1 MHYSIYTQTRKRVKM
16 TTQLSHGTELRNK
29 VLEGVN
35 ILADYVATTLGPKG
49 QNVLIH
55 QKDRRPFVT
64 KDGVTVAQNVN
75 FEDPHMNAGAEVV
88 KQVSA
93 MTNSEAGDGTTTS
106 TVLAREILNQANKYI
121 ASGTSPIEI
130 KRGLELCL
138 AQAFSEI
145 SDLSEPISSAE
156 DVKNIAKISANNDET
171 IGNLVATAV
180 DKVGKNGTVTIEEAR
195 SLETS
200 LDLVEGFRFDS
211 GYAATAFVTD
221 DRRGVCRY
229 ENPMFFI
236 TDTKVDQ
243 VKQILPA
250 LELAAREGRP
260 FIIVAEEVEGQALAA
275 LIMNTVRGSMKV
287 AAIKAPRYGEE
298 RRAIMN
304 DLAISTGAKFFQ
316 QSLGHNLTEVS
327 LVDFGKAATVEITK
341 NTTTVVDGEGDYEKV
356 DETIEKI
363 KVEIQQTDDIHE
375 AGRLQDRVTR
385 LSSGVA
391 IIRVGASS
399 EVEMIEKKHRIE
411 DALEAVRSAQQEG
424 IVPGGGMTLLR
435 ASTSIAPNF
444 PTEEQSAALSIFRA
458 ALQAPF
464 KTMAENSGLSP
475 DVAILTAKANSNNP
489 WDGIDFSTGEKV
501 NLKTSGVL
509 DPAKVTRCALKN
521 AVSVAGT
528 LLLTN
533 HSIVHQ

>member
-1 MHYSIYTQTRKRVKM
+1 M

-29 VLEGVN
+29 VLDGVN
-35 ILADYVATTLGPKG
+35 TLADYVATTLGPKG

-64 KDGVTVAQNVN
+64 KDGVTVAENVN

-93 MTNSEAGDGTTTS
+93 MTNAEAGDGTTTS
-106 TVLAREILNQANKYI
+106 TVLAREILVQANKHI

-130 KRGLELCL
+130 KRGLEQCL
-138 AQAFSEI
+138 SEAVQVIEEI
-145 SDLSEPISSAE
+145 SQPISSAD
-156 DVKNIAKISANNDET
+156 DVKHIATISANNDEV
-171 IGNLVATAV
+171 IGTLVATAV
-180 DKVGKNGTVTIEEAR
+180 DKVGKNGSITIEEAR

-200 LDLVEGFRFDS
+200 LDLVEGFRFNS
-211 GYAATAFVTD
+211 GFAATAFITD

-229 ENPMFFI
+229 ENPMFLI

-243 VKQILPA
+243 VNQILPA
-250 LELAAREGRP
+250 LEIAARESRP
-260 FIIVAEEVEGQALAA
+260 FVIVAEEVEGQALAA
-275 LIMNTVRGSMKV
+275 LIMNTMRGSMKV
-287 AAIKAPRYGEE
+287 AAVKAPRYGEE
-298 RRAIMN
+298 RRAIMS
-304 DLAISTGAKFFQ
+304 DLAVSTGAKFFQ
-316 QSLGHNLTEVS
+316 QSMGHNLTDVS
-327 LVDFGKAATVEITK
+327 LTDFGKAASVEITK
-341 NTTTVVDGEGDYEKV
+341 STTTVVDGEGDYEKV

-435 ASTSIAPNF
+435 VSESINPNF
-444 PTEEQSAALSIFRA
+444 ATEEQSSALSIFKRT
-458 ALQAPF
+458 LEAPF
-464 KTMAENSGLSP
+464 RTMATNAGLSP
-475 DVAILTAKANSNNP
+475 DVVRLKVQDSKEFEVMNFA
-489 WDGIDFSTGEKV
+489 TGEKED
-501 NLKTSGVL
+501 LKSTGVL

>member
-1 MHYSIYTQTRKRVKM
+1 M

-29 VLEGVN
+29 VLDGVN
-35 ILADYVATTLGPKG
+35 TLADYVATTLGPKG

-55 QKDRRPFVT
+55 QKGRRPFVT

-106 TVLAREILNQANKYI
+106 TVLAREILNQANKHI

-130 KRGLELCL
+130 KRGLEQCL
-138 AQAFSEI
+138 EQATKIIEEMSQ
-145 SDLSEPISSAE
+145 PISSAD
-156 DVKNIAKISANNDET
+156 DVRHIATISANNDEI

-195 SLETS
+195 SLDTS

-211 GYAATAFVTD
+211 GYAATAVVTD
-221 DRRGVCRY
+221 DRRAVCRY
-229 ENPMFFI
+229 ESPMFLI
-236 TDTKVDQ
+236 TDSKISQ
-243 VKQILPA
+243 VNQVLPS
-250 LELAAREGRP
+250 LEIAAREGRP
-260 FIIVAEEVEGQALAA
+260 FVIVADEVEGQALAA
-275 LIMNTVRGSMKV
+275 LIMNTMRGSMKV
-287 AAIKAPRYGEE
+287 AAVKAPRYGEE

-316 QSLGHNLTEVS
+316 QSMGHSITDVS
-327 LVDFGKAATVEITK
+327 LTDFGKAASVEITK

-363 KVEIQQTDDIHE
+363 KTEIQQTDDIHE
-375 AGRLQDRVTR
+375 AGRLQDRITR

-435 ASTSIAPNF
+435 VSKSVAPNF
-444 PTEEQSAALSIFRA
+444 LTEEQGVALSIFRK
-458 ALQAPF
+458 ALESPF
-464 KTMAENSGLSP
+464 KTMSCNAGLSA
-475 DVAILTAKANSNNP
+475 DVALLQTQNLDDWS
-489 WDGIDFSTGEKV
+489 GINFSTGKV
-501 NLKTSGVL
+501 TNLKDSGVL

-533 HSIVHQ
+533 HSIVHK

>member
-1 MHYSIYTQTRKRVKM
+1 M

-29 VLEGVN
+29 VLDGVN
-35 ILADYVATTLGPKG
+35 TLADYVATTLGPKG

-64 KDGVTVAQNVN
+64 KDGVTVAQNVS

-93 MTNSEAGDGTTTS
+93 MTNAEAGDGTTTS
-106 TVLAREILNQANKYI
+106 TVLAREILVQANKHI

-130 KRGLELCL
+130 KRGLEQCL
-138 AQAFSEI
+138 TEAIQVIEEIAQ
-145 SDLSEPISSAE
+145 PISSAE
-156 DVKNIAKISANNDET
+156 DVKHIATISANNDET
-171 IGNLVATAV
+171 IGTLVATAV
-180 DKVGKNGTVTIEEAR
+180 DKVGKNGSITIEEAR

-221 DRRGVCRY
+221 ERRGVCRY
-229 ENPMFFI
+229 ENPMFLI

-243 VKQILPA
+243 VNQILPA
-250 LELAAREGRP
+250 LEIAARESRP

-275 LIMNTVRGSMKV
+275 LIMNTMRGSMKV
-287 AAIKAPRYGEE
+287 AAVKAPRYGEE
-298 RRAIMN
+298 RRAIMS
-304 DLAISTGAKFFQ
+304 DLAVSTGAKFFQ
-316 QSLGHNLTEVS
+316 QSLGHKLTEVS
-327 LVDFGKAATVEITK
+327 LTDFGKAASVEITK

-356 DETIEKI
+356 DETIERI
-363 KVEIQQTDDIHE
+363 KVDIQQTDDIHE
-375 AGRLQDRVTR
+375 AGRLQERVTR

-435 ASTSIAPNF
+435 VSNTITPNF
-444 PTEEQSAALSIFRA
+444 ATEEQAAAFSIFKRA
-458 ALQAPF
+458 LEAPF
-464 KTMAENSGLSP
+464 RTMATNAGLSP
-475 DVAILTAKANSNNP
+475 DVVRLKVADAQGFEGINFAN
-489 WDGIDFSTGEKV
+489 GEKED
-501 NLKTSGVL
+501 LKATGVL

>member
-1 MHYSIYTQTRKRVKM
+1 M

-29 VLEGVN
+29 VLDGVN
-35 ILADYVATTLGPKG
+35 TLADYVATTLGPKG
-49 QNVLIH
+49 QNVMIH
-55 QKDRRPFVT
+55 QKDRSPFVT

-75 FEDPHMNAGAEVV
+75 FEDPHMNAGAEIV

-93 MTNSEAGDGTTTS
+93 MTNAEAGDGTTTS
-106 TVLAREILNQANKYI
+106 TVLAREILVQANKHI

-130 KRGLELCL
+130 KRGLEQCL
-138 AQAFSEI
+138 NEAVQVIEDIA
-145 SDLSEPISSAE
+145 EPISSAE
-156 DVKNIAKISANNDET
+156 DVKHIATISANNDES
-171 IGNLVATAV
+171 IGTLVATAV
-180 DKVGKNGTVTIEEAR
+180 DKVGKNGSITIEEAR

-211 GYAATAFVTD
+211 GFAATAFVTD

-229 ENPMFFI
+229 ENPMFLI
-236 TDTKVDQ
+236 TDTKVEQ
-243 VKQILPA
+243 VNQILPA
-250 LELAAREGRP
+250 LEIAARESRP
-260 FIIVAEEVEGQALAA
+260 FVIVAEEVEGQALAA
-275 LIMNTVRGSMKV
+275 LIMNTMRGSMKV
-287 AAIKAPRYGEE
+287 AAVKAPRYGEE
-298 RRAIMN
+298 RRAIMS
-304 DLAISTGAKFFQ
+304 DLAVSTGAKFFQ
-316 QSLGHNLTEVS
+316 QSMGHNLTEVS
-327 LVDFGKAATVEITK
+327 LTDFGKAASVEITK

-356 DETIEKI
+356 DETIDRI
-363 KVEIQQTDDIHE
+363 KAEIQQTDDIHE
-375 AGRLQDRVTR
+375 AGRLQERVTR

-435 ASTSIAPNF
+435 VSNSINPNF
-444 PTEEQSAALSIFRA
+444 ATEEQSSAFPIFKRALE
-458 ALQAPF
+458 APF
-464 KTMAENSGLSP
+464 RTMATNAGLSP
-475 DVAILTAKANSNNP
+475 DVIRLKIDDAEGFEGINFSN
-489 WDGIDFSTGEKV
+489 GERE
-501 NLKTSGVL
+501 NLKTTGVL

-533 HSIVHQ
+533 HSYN

>member
-1 MHYSIYTQTRKRVKM
+1 M

-29 VLEGVN
+29 VLDGVN
-35 ILADYVATTLGPKG
+35 TLADYVATTLGPKG

-55 QKDRRPFVT
+55 QKNKRPFVT

-93 MTNSEAGDGTTTS
+93 MTNTEAGDGTTTS
-106 TVLAREILNQANKYI
+106 TVLARELLVQANKHI
-121 ASGTSPIEI
+121 SSGTSPIEI

-138 AQAFSEI
+138 AQTFSII
-145 SDLSEPISSAE
+145 SELSEPISSAE
-156 DVKNIAKISANNDET
+156 DVKNIATISANNDET

-229 ENPMFFI
+229 ESPMFLI

-243 VKQILPA
+243 VQQILPA
-250 LELAAREGRP
+250 LEIAAREGRP

-287 AAIKAPRYGEE
+287 AAVKAPRYGEE
-298 RRAIMN
+298 RRAIMS
-304 DLAISTGAKFFQ
+304 DLATSTGAKFFQ
-316 QSLGHNLTEVS
+316 QSLGHDLSSVS
-327 LVDFGKAATVEITK
+327 LNDFGKAATVEITK

-363 KVEIQQTDDIHE
+363 KVEIQQTEDLRE
-375 AGRLQDRVTR
+375 AGRLQDRITR

-435 ASTSIAPNF
+435 ASSLLAPNF
-444 PTEEQSAALSIFRA
+444 PSEEQAASLSVFKA

-464 KTMAENSGLSP
+464 KTMAINSGMSPEIALMNVSENSE
-475 DVAILTAKANSNNP
+475 NP
-489 WDGIDFSTGEKV
+489 WQGLNFANGNKI
-501 NLKTSGVL
+501 NLKTVGIL
-509 DPAKVTRCALKN
+509 DPAKVTRCAIKN

-533 HSIVHQ
+533 HSIVHR

>member
-1 MHYSIYTQTRKRVKM
+1 M

-29 VLEGVN
+29 VLDGVN
-35 ILADYVATTLGPKG
+35 TLADYVATTLGPKG

-55 QKDRRPFVT
+55 QKGRRPFVT

-106 TVLAREILNQANKYI
+106 TVLAREILNQANKHI

-130 KRGLELCL
+130 KRGLEQCL
-138 AQAFSEI
+138 EQATKIIEEMSQ
-145 SDLSEPISSAE
+145 PISCAV
-156 DVKNIAKISANNDET
+156 DVRHIATISANNDEI

-180 DKVGKNGTVTIEEAR
+180 DKVGKNGTVSIEEAR
-195 SLETS
+195 SLDTS

-221 DRRGVCRY
+221 DRRAVCRY
-229 ENPMFFI
+229 ESPMFLI
-236 TDTKVDQ
+236 TDSKISQ
-243 VKQILPA
+243 VNQVLPS
-250 LELAAREGRP
+250 LEIAAREGRP
-260 FIIVAEEVEGQALAA
+260 FVIVADEVEGQALAA
-275 LIMNTVRGSMKV
+275 LIMNTMRGSMKV
-287 AAIKAPRYGEE
+287 AAVKAPRYGEE

-316 QSLGHNLTEVS
+316 QSMGHSITDVS
-327 LVDFGKAATVEITK
+327 LTDFGKAASVEITK

-363 KVEIQQTDDIHE
+363 KTEIQQTDDIHE
-375 AGRLQDRVTR
+375 AGRLQDRITR

-435 ASTSIAPNF
+435 VSKSVAPNF
-444 PTEEQSAALSIFRA
+444 LTEEQGVALSIFRK
-458 ALQAPF
+458 ALESPF
-464 KTMAENSGLSP
+464 KTMSCNAGLSA
-475 DVAILTAKANSNNP
+475 DVALLQTQNLDDWS
-489 WDGIDFSTGEKV
+489 GINFSTGKV
-501 NLKTSGVL
+501 TNLKDSGVL

-533 HSIVHQ
+533 HSIVHK

>member
-1 MHYSIYTQTRKRVKM
+1 M
-16 TTQLSHGTELRNK
+16 TTQLSHGPELRNK

-35 ILADYVATTLGPKG
+35 TLADYVATTLGPKG
-49 QNVLIH
+49 QNVLIQ
-55 QKDRRPFVT
+55 QKGKRPFVT
-64 KDGVTVAQNVN
+64 KDGVTVAHHVN
-75 FEDPHMNAGAEVV
+75 FEDPHVNAGAEVV

-93 MTNSEAGDGTTTS
+93 MTNAEAGDGTTTS
-106 TVLAREILNQANKYI
+106 TVLAREILNQANKHI
-121 ASGTSPIEI
+121 SSGTSPIEI

-138 AQAFSEI
+138 QEATEVIKEI
-145 SDLSEPISSAE
+145 SSPISSA
-156 DVKNIAKISANNDET
+156 DDIKHIATISANNDQV

-221 DRRGVCRY
+221 DRRAVCRY
-229 ENPMFFI
+229 EDPIFLI
-236 TDTKVDQ
+236 TDEKVSQ
-243 VKQILPA
+243 VNQILPA
-250 LELAAREGRP
+250 LEIAARENRP
-260 FIIVAEEVEGQALAA
+260 FVIVAEEVEGQALAA
-275 LIMNTVRGSMKV
+275 LIMNTMRGSMKV
-287 AAIKAPRYGEE
+287 AAVKAPRYGEE
-298 RRAIMN
+298 RRAIMS

-327 LVDFGKAATVEITK
+327 LTDFGKAASVEITK

-363 KVEIQQTDDIHE
+363 KVEIQQTEDIHE
-375 AGRLQDRVTR
+375 ASRLQERVTR

-435 ASTSIAPNF
+435 VSNTITPNF
-444 PTEEQSAALSIFRA
+444 PTEEQGAALSIFRK
-458 ALQAPF
+458 ALEAPF
-464 KTMAENSGLSP
+464 RTMSLNAGLSP
-475 DVAILTAKANSNNP
+475 EVSILKVENVGT
-489 WDGIDFSTGEKV
+489 WDGINFSCGKV
-501 NLKTSGVL
+501 ADLKVAGVL

-533 HSIVHQ
+533 HSIVEQ

>member
-1 MHYSIYTQTRKRVKM
+1 M

-29 VLEGVN
+29 VLDGVN
-35 ILADYVATTLGPKG
+35 TLADYVATTLGPKG

-55 QKDRRPFVT
+55 QKDKRPFVT

-106 TVLAREILNQANKYI
+106 TVLARELLVQANKYI
-121 ASGTSPIEI
+121 SSGTSPIEI
-130 KRGLELCL
+130 KRGLDLCL
-138 AQAFSEI
+138 AQTFSII
-145 SDLSEPISSAE
+145 SDLAEPISSAE
-156 DVKNIAKISANNDET
+156 DVKNIATISANNDET
-171 IGNLVATAV
+171 IGTLVATAV

-229 ENPMFFI
+229 DNPMFLI

-250 LELAAREGRP
+250 LEIAAREGRP
-260 FIIVAEEVEGQALAA
+260 FVIVAEEVEGQALAA

-287 AAIKAPRYGEE
+287 AAVKAPRYGEE
-298 RRAIMN
+298 RRAIMS

-316 QSLGHNLTEVS
+316 QSLGHDLTEVS
-327 LVDFGKAATVEITK
+327 LVDFGQAATVEITK

-363 KVEIQQTDDIHE
+363 KVEIQQTEDLRE
-375 AGRLQDRVTR
+375 AGRLQDRITR

-435 ASTSIAPNF
+435 ASNSIAPNF
-444 PTEEQSAALSIFRA
+444 PTEGQAAALSIFKL

-464 KTMAENSGLSP
+464 RTMAANSGISP
-475 DVAILTAKANSNNP
+475 DVAVLTVSEAPSDP
-489 WDGIDFSTGEKV
+489 WQGINFSSGEKV
-501 NLKTSGVL
+501 NLKTVGVL
-509 DPAKVTRCALKN
+509 DPAKVTRCAIKN

>member
-1 MHYSIYTQTRKRVKM
+1 M

-29 VLEGVN
+29 VLDGVN
-35 ILADYVATTLGPKG
+35 TLADYVATTLGPKG

-75 FEDPHMNAGAEVV
+75 FEDPHVNAGAEVV

-93 MTNSEAGDGTTTS
+93 MTNAEAGDGTTTS
-106 TVLAREILNQANKYI
+106 TVLAREILVQANKHI

-130 KRGLELCL
+130 KRGLEQCL
-138 AQAFSEI
+138 VEAVEIIKDIAQ
-145 SDLSEPISSAE
+145 PISSAD
-156 DVKNIAKISANNDET
+156 DVMHIATISANNDEN

-180 DKVGKNGTVTIEEAR
+180 DKVGKNGSITIEEAR

-211 GYAATAFVTD
+211 GYAATAFITD
-221 DRRGVCRY
+221 DRRAVCRY
-229 ENPMFFI
+229 ENPIFLI
-236 TDTKVDQ
+236 TDSKVDQ
-243 VKQILPA
+243 VSQILPA
-250 LELAAREGRP
+250 LEIAAREGRP
-260 FIIVAEEVEGQALAA
+260 FVIVAEEVEGQALAA
-275 LIMNTVRGSMKV
+275 LIMNTMRGSMKV
-287 AAIKAPRYGEE
+287 AAVKAPRYGEE
-298 RRAIMN
+298 RRAIMS
-304 DLAISTGAKFFQ
+304 DLAVSTGAKFFQ
-316 QSLGHNLTEVS
+316 QSMGHSLTDVS
-327 LVDFGKAATVEITK
+327 LVDFGKAASVEITK

-356 DETIEKI
+356 DETIERI
-363 KVEIQQTDDIHE
+363 KVDIQQTEDIHE
-375 AGRLQDRVTR
+375 ATRLQERVTR

-435 ASTSIAPNF
+435 VSNSINPNF
-444 PTEEQSAALSIFRA
+444 ATEEQASSFSIFKRA
-458 ALQAPF
+458 LEAPF
-464 KTMAENSGLSP
+464 RTMAINAGLSP
-475 DVAILTAKANSNNP
+475 DVLKIKVQ
-489 WDGIDFSTGEKV
+489 DTGEFEGINFSNGEKED
-501 NLKTSGVL
+501 LKESGVL

>member
-1 MHYSIYTQTRKRVKM
+1 M

-29 VLEGVN
+29 VLDGVN
-35 ILADYVATTLGPKG
+35 TLADYVATTLGPKG

-93 MTNSEAGDGTTTS
+93 TTNSEAGDGTTTS
-106 TVLAREILNQANKYI
+106 TVLAREILVQANKHI
-121 ASGTSPIEI
+121 SSGASPIEI
-130 KRGLELCL
+130 KRGLDQC
-138 AQAFSEI
+138 
-145 SDLSEPISSAE
+145 LSEAVEVIDELSQPISSAD
-156 DVKNIAKISANNDET
+156 DVRHIATISANNDKF
-171 IGNLVATAV
+171 IGDLVATAV
-180 DKVGKNGTVTIEEAR
+180 DKVGKNGSVTIEEAR

-221 DRRGVCRY
+221 ERRNSCRY
-229 ENPMFFI
+229 ENPVLLI
-236 TDTKVDQ
+236 TDEKIDQ
-243 VKQILPA
+243 VNKILPA
-250 LELAAREGRP
+250 LEIAAREGRP
-260 FIIVAEEVEGQALAA
+260 FVIVAEEVEGQALAA
-275 LIMNTVRGSMKV
+275 LIMNTMRGSMKV
-287 AAIKAPRYGEE
+287 AAVKAPRYGEE
-298 RRAIMN
+298 RRAIMS
-304 DLAISTGAKFFQ
+304 DLAVSTGAKFFQ
-316 QSLGHNLTEVS
+316 QSLGHNLTDVT
-327 LVDFGKAATVEITK
+327 LTDFGKAASVEITK
-341 NTTTVVDGEGDYEKV
+341 NSTTVVDGEGDYEKV
-356 DETIEKI
+356 DETIERI

-375 AGRLQDRVTR
+375 AGRLQDRITR

-435 ASTSIAPNF
+435 VSKNINPNF
-444 PTEEQSAALSIFRA
+444 SSEEQSTALSIFKRA
-458 ALQAPF
+458 LEQPF
-464 KTMAENSGLSP
+464 RVMATNAGLSP
-475 DVAILTAKANSNNP
+475 EVCLLNISNVEE
-489 WDGIDFSTGEKV
+489 WCGVDFSNGDV
-501 NLKTSGVL
+501 VDLKKQGVL

-533 HSIVHQ
+533 HSIVHR

>member
-1 MHYSIYTQTRKRVKM
+1 M

-29 VLEGVN
+29 VLDGVN
-35 ILADYVATTLGPKG
+35 TLADYVATTLGPKG

-55 QKDRRPFVT
+55 NKDRTPFVT

-75 FEDPHMNAGAEVV
+75 FEDPHMNAGAQVV

-93 MTNSEAGDGTTTS
+93 MTNTEAGDGTTTS
-106 TVLAREILNQANKYI
+106 TVLAREILNQANKHI

-130 KRGLELCL
+130 KRGLEQCL
-138 AQAFSEI
+138 QEAFGVI
-145 SDLSEPISSAE
+145 SDVAKPISSAE
-156 DVKNIAKISANNDET
+156 DVMHIATISANNDAT
-171 IGNLVATAV
+171 IGKLVATAV
-180 DKVGKNGTVTIEEAR
+180 DKVGKNGSITIEEAR

-211 GYAATAFVTD
+211 GYTATAFITD

-229 ENPMFFI
+229 DNPMFLI

-243 VKQILPA
+243 VAQILPA
-250 LELAAREGRP
+250 LEIAARESRP
-260 FIIVAEEVEGQALAA
+260 FVIVAEEVEGQALAA
-275 LIMNTVRGSMKV
+275 LIMNTMRGSMKV
-287 AAIKAPRYGEE
+287 AAVKAPRYGEE
-298 RRAIMN
+298 RRAIMS
-304 DLAISTGAKFFQ
+304 DLAVSTGAKFFQ
-316 QSLGHNLTEVS
+316 QSMGHSLTDVS
-327 LVDFGKAATVEITK
+327 LTDFGKAASVEITK

-363 KVEIQQTDDIHE
+363 KVEIQQTEDIHE

-435 ASTSIAPNF
+435 VSRAVAPNF
-444 PTEEQSAALSIFRA
+444 ATEEQGAALSIFKK
-458 ALQAPF
+458 ALESPF
-464 KTMAENSGLSP
+464 RTMASNAGLSS
-475 DVAILTAKANSNNP
+475 DVMMIQVQNSKE
-489 WDGIDFSTGEKV
+489 WEGINFSSGAVE
-501 NLKTSGVL
+501 NLKQKGVL

-521 AVSVAGT
+521 AVSVAAT

-533 HSIVHQ
+533 HSIVQQ

>member
-1 MHYSIYTQTRKRVKM
+1 M

-29 VLEGVN
+29 VLDGVN
-35 ILADYVATTLGPKG
+35 TLADYVATTLGPKG

-55 QKDRRPFVT
+55 QKGRRPFVT

-106 TVLAREILNQANKYI
+106 TVLAREILNQANKHI

-130 KRGLELCL
+130 KRGLEQCL
-138 AQAFSEI
+138 EQATKIIEEMSQ
-145 SDLSEPISSAE
+145 PISSAD
-156 DVKNIAKISANNDET
+156 DVRHIATISANNDEI

-195 SLETS
+195 SLDTS

-221 DRRGVCRY
+221 DRRAVCRY
-229 ENPMFFI
+229 ESPMFLI
-236 TDTKVDQ
+236 TDSKISQ
-243 VKQILPA
+243 VNQVLPS
-250 LELAAREGRP
+250 LEIAAREGRP
-260 FIIVAEEVEGQALAA
+260 FVIVADEVEGQALAA
-275 LIMNTVRGSMKV
+275 LIMNTMRGSMKV
-287 AAIKAPRYGEE
+287 AAVKAPRYGEE

-316 QSLGHNLTEVS
+316 QSMGHSITDVS
-327 LVDFGKAATVEITK
+327 LTDFGKAASVEITK

-363 KVEIQQTDDIHE
+363 KTEIQQTDDIHE
-375 AGRLQDRVTR
+375 AGRLQDRITR

-435 ASTSIAPNF
+435 VSKSVAPNF
-444 PTEEQSAALSIFRA
+444 LTEEQGVALSIFRK
-458 ALQAPF
+458 ALESPF
-464 KTMAENSGLSP
+464 KTMSCNAGLSA
-475 DVAILTAKANSNNP
+475 DVALLQTQNLDDWS
-489 WDGIDFSTGEKV
+489 GINFSTGKV
-501 NLKTSGVL
+501 TNLKDSGVL

-533 HSIVHQ
+533 HSIVHK

>member
-1 MHYSIYTQTRKRVKM
+1 M

-29 VLEGVN
+29 VLDGVN
-35 ILADYVATTLGPKG
+35 TLADYVATTLGPKG

-64 KDGVTVAQNVN
+64 KDGVTVAQNVS

-93 MTNSEAGDGTTTS
+93 MTNAEAGDGTTTS
-106 TVLAREILNQANKYI
+106 TVLAREILIQANKHI

-130 KRGLELCL
+130 KRGLEQCL
-138 AQAFSEI
+138 NEAVQVIEEI
-145 SDLSEPISSAE
+145 AEPISSAE
-156 DVKNIAKISANNDET
+156 DVKHIATISANNDEA
-171 IGNLVATAV
+171 IGTLVATAV
-180 DKVGKNGTVTIEEAR
+180 DKVGKNGSITIEEAR

-211 GYAATAFVTD
+211 GYAATAFITD
-221 DRRGVCRY
+221 DRRAVCRY
-229 ENPMFFI
+229 ENPMFLI

-243 VKQILPA
+243 VNQILPA
-250 LELAAREGRP
+250 LEIAAREGRP
-260 FIIVAEEVEGQALAA
+260 FVIVAEEVEGQALAA
-275 LIMNTVRGSMKV
+275 LIMNTMRGSMKV
-287 AAIKAPRYGEE
+287 AAVKAPRYGEE
-298 RRAIMN
+298 RRAIMS
-304 DLAISTGAKFFQ
+304 DLAVSTGAKFFQ
-316 QSLGHNLTEVS
+316 QSSGHKLTEVS
-327 LVDFGKAATVEITK
+327 LTDFGQAASVEITK

-399 EVEMIEKKHRIE
+399 EVELIEKKHRIE

-424 IVPGGGMTLLR
+424 IVPGGGMTLIR
-435 ASTSIAPNF
+435 ISRSITPNF
-444 PTEEQSAALSIFRA
+444 ATEEQATAFTVFKRALE
-458 ALQAPF
+458 APF
-464 KTMAENSGLSP
+464 RTMAINSGISP
-475 DVAILTAKANSNNP
+475 DIARLKVEDTEGFEGINFSN
-489 WDGIDFSTGEKV
+489 GKKE

-509 DPAKVTRCALKN
+509 DPAKVTRCAIKN

-533 HSIVHQ
+533 HSIVHN

>member
-1 MHYSIYTQTRKRVKM
+1 M

-29 VLEGVN
+29 VLDGVN
-35 ILADYVATTLGPKG
+35 TLADYVATTLGPKG

-93 MTNSEAGDGTTTS
+93 MTNAEAGDGTTTS
-106 TVLAREILNQANKYI
+106 TVLAREILVQANKHI

-130 KRGLELCL
+130 KRGLEQCL
-138 AQAFSEI
+138 NEAVQVVEEIAQ
-145 SDLSEPISSAE
+145 PISSAE
-156 DVKNIAKISANNDET
+156 DVKHIATISANNDET
-171 IGNLVATAV
+171 IGTLVATAV

-211 GYAATAFVTD
+211 GFAATAFITD
-221 DRRGVCRY
+221 DRRSVCRH

-236 TDTKVDQ
+236 TDTKIDQ
-243 VKQILPA
+243 VNQILPA
-250 LELAAREGRP
+250 LEIAARESRP

-275 LIMNTVRGSMKV
+275 LIMNTMRGSMKV
-287 AAIKAPRYGEE
+287 AAVKAPRYGEE
-298 RRAIMN
+298 RRAIMS
-304 DLAISTGAKFFQ
+304 DLAVSTGAKFFQ
-316 QSLGHNLTEVS
+316 QSLGHNLTEVA
-327 LVDFGKAATVEITK
+327 LTDFGKAASVEITK

-363 KVEIQQTDDIHE
+363 KVEIQQTDDIRE

-435 ASTSIAPNF
+435 VANAITPNF
-444 PTEEQSAALSIFRA
+444 ATEEQSVAFSIFKRA
-458 ALQAPF
+458 LEAPF
-464 KTMAENSGLSP
+464 RTMATNAGLSP
-475 DVAILTAKANSNNP
+475 DVVHLKVKDSGGFE
-489 WDGIDFSTGEKV
+489 GINFSTGTRED
-501 NLKTSGVL
+501 LKATGVL

>member
-1 MHYSIYTQTRKRVKM
+1 M

-29 VLEGVN
+29 VLDGVN
-35 ILADYVATTLGPKG
+35 TLADYVATTLGPKG

-64 KDGVTVAQNVN
+64 KDGVTVAQNVS

-93 MTNSEAGDGTTTS
+93 MTNAEAGDGTTTS
-106 TVLAREILNQANKYI
+106 TVLAREILVQANKHI

-130 KRGLELCL
+130 KRGLEQCL
-138 AQAFSEI
+138 NEAVQVIDEI
-145 SDLSEPISSAE
+145 AKPISSAE
-156 DVKNIAKISANNDET
+156 DVRHIATISANNDET
-171 IGNLVATAV
+171 IGTLVATAV
-180 DKVGKNGTVTIEEAR
+180 DKVGKNGSITIEEAR

-211 GYAATAFVTD
+211 GYAATAFITD

-229 ENPMFFI
+229 EDPMFFI
-236 TDTKVDQ
+236 TDTKISQ
-243 VKQILPA
+243 VNQILPA
-250 LELAAREGRP
+250 LEIAARENRP
-260 FIIVAEEVEGQALAA
+260 FVIVAEEVEGQALAA
-275 LIMNTVRGSMKV
+275 LIMNTMRGSMKV
-287 AAIKAPRYGEE
+287 AAVKAPRYGEE
-298 RRAIMN
+298 RRAIMS
-304 DLAISTGAKFFQ
+304 DLAVSTGAKFFQ
-316 QSLGHNLTEVS
+316 QSLGHNLAEVA
-327 LVDFGKAATVEITK
+327 LTDFGKAASVEITK

-356 DETIEKI
+356 DETIERI
-363 KVEIQQTDDIHE
+363 KVDIQQTDDIHE
-375 AGRLQDRVTR
+375 AGRLQERVTR

-424 IVPGGGMTLLR
+424 IVPGGGMTLLSVSK
-435 ASTSIAPNF
+435 AITPNF
-444 PTEEQSAALSIFRA
+444 VTEEQATAFPIFKKALE
-458 ALQAPF
+458 APF
-464 KTMAENSGLSP
+464 RTMAANAGLSP
-475 DVAILTAKANSNNP
+475 DVVRLKVEDATGFEGVN
-489 WDGIDFSTGEKV
+489 FSTGNKED
-501 NLKTSGVL
+501 LKSTGVL

>member
-1 MHYSIYTQTRKRVKM
+1 M
-16 TTQLSHGTELRNK
+16 TTQLSHGPELRNK

-35 ILADYVATTLGPKG
+35 TLADYVATTLGPKG

-55 QKDRRPFVT
+55 KKDKTPFVT

-75 FEDPHMNAGAEVV
+75 FEDPHMNAGAQVV
-88 KQVSA
+88 KQVSS
-93 MTNSEAGDGTTTS
+93 MTNIEAGDGTTTS
-106 TVLAREILNQANKYI
+106 TVLAREILNQANKHI

-130 KRGLELCL
+130 KRGLEQC
-138 AQAFSEI
+138 
-145 SDLSEPISSAE
+145 LSEAFEVIADVAKPISSAE
-156 DVKNIAKISANNDET
+156 DVMHIATISANNDSV
-171 IGNLVATAV
+171 IGKLVATAV
-180 DKVGKNGTVTIEEAR
+180 DKVGKNGSITIEEAR

-211 GYAATAFVTD
+211 GYTATAFITD

-229 ENPMFFI
+229 DNPMFLI

-243 VKQILPA
+243 VAQILPA
-250 LELAAREGRP
+250 LEIAARENRP
-260 FIIVAEEVEGQALAA
+260 FVIVAEEVEGQALAA
-275 LIMNTVRGSMKV
+275 LIMNTMRGSMKV
-287 AAIKAPRYGEE
+287 AAVKAPRYGEE
-298 RRAIMN
+298 RRAIMS

-316 QSLGHNLTEVS
+316 QSMGHNLTDVS
-327 LVDFGKAATVEITK
+327 LTDFGKAESVEITK

-356 DETIEKI
+356 DETIDKI

-435 ASTSIAPNF
+435 VSNSINPNF
-444 PTEEQSAALSIFRA
+444 ASEEQSSALSVFKRALESPFRTMSTNA
-458 ALQAPF
+458 GLNPEVMMLQIQNA
-464 KTMAENSGLSP
+464 TE
-475 DVAILTAKANSNNP
+475 
-489 WDGIDFSTGEKV
+489 WEGINFSTGEV
-501 NLKTSGVL
+501 ANLKSEGVL

-533 HSIVHQ
+533 HSIVHM